1 MSKATYR
8 ILLLRYGFETMVTI
22 GQSTV
27 LPTVSIYSVPKC
39 CNFRVRVFFLFPP
52 AFPTTKTHCLCPH
65 LRSCL
70 YPNCPPMPAS
80 LSACHLCCRS
90 PWEKRMAASLESLS
104 GIRAHM
110 FPLGRVQ
117 PKEAPAGCECRIHR
131 DLGIERPFCLLSTR
145 SHI

>member
-8 ILLLRYGFETMVTI
+8 ILLSCYGFETMVTI
-22 GQSTV
+22 GQSTD

-52 AFPTTKTHCLCPH
+52 VFPTTKTHCLCPH

-90 PWEKRMAASLESLS
+90 PRENAWQPAWNLFLASERTCSLWAESSLRKHLPDVS
-104 GIRAHM
+104 VEFIG
-110 FPLGRVQ
+110 
-117 PKEAPAGCECRIHR
+117 
-131 DLGIERPFCLLSTR
+131 T
-145 SHI
+145 